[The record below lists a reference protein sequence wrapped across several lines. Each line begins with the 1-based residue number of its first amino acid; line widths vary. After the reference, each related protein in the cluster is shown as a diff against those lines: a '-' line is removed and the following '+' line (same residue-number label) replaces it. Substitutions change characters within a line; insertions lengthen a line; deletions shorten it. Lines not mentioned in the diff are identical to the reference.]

1 MKYVRYEGSF
11 LSREGVE
18 WTARIMQEADDAY
31 DEVGELEFPA
41 DSPLEIEWDSAAKE
55 EPVCGS
61 TATLTLISPG
71 DRTYL
76 DLYSITP
83 GEIRLDVYREDI
95 LYWSGCLDPE
105 FYEEPYAYGDSYEV
119 SFTFSDFG
127 ILERLSYNL
136 SGMQTLEAILEDALS
151 RSGILYLDIDQS
163 LISTYVDD
171 DTRATLDT
179 LMVRSD
185 NFFDEDGN
193 AATLMET
200 LEGIIQ
206 PLSLKMQQK
215 AGTIWIYDING
226 LYESGGSSQITWASD
241 DQVLGTDKVANNVII
256 TFSPYADSQLTPEF
270 VYEGEYSESITNL
283 TSTAP
288 SSGPE
293 VYSYYPDYGE
303 AHMDSGVDYW
313 DLSFSIFISDEASG
327 IAFLHSSCAYFHTV
341 PLLGGEETEGIA
353 HFFRTGGHGSLSTGW
368 PVLKPMT
375 GSASM
380 GGLTVI
386 FTSEKVFL
394 PGLSSSDQSTTLIR
408 LALDMLLDPR
418 YNYNTDAGSDNES
431 GNYSTVE
438 DITGL
443 FVPVYVRLYDDDG
456 NVIYHYTNQAVYT
469 DYSST
474 TSARINLTYTKGSWE
489 EGDASWYDCLLQYYD
504 PDDSGACAVLGWK
517 TNRQCVG
524 MGRSLWPSLAAID
537 DGQYMPYPPEGGW
550 LEVSVMAGVMPYT
563 KTSAWKE
570 WVEDLVD
577 GDTSWPNDDDDLV
590 EITRWKLFH
599 APVIEVL
606 KNDIT
611 HSEVSSEDVEYAG
624 VINED
629 AKDDITIDTICGT
642 MEDIVLTAKG
652 LYFNASTGEAISSL
666 IRAGRVTQ
674 AEQLL
679 IGTLYSQYAARKM
692 TLSGTAE
699 IMSGGLR
706 WYYDEASDGVRLML
720 LSEVQDVIADT
731 SEITA
736 AEFTCDEYESDSN
749 G

>member
-1 MKYVRYEGSF
+1 MMYVRYEGSF
-11 LSREGVE
+11 LSHEGVT
-18 WTARIMQEADDAY
+18 WTARIMQEADEAFT
-31 DEVGELEFPA
+31 EVGELEFPA
-41 DSPLEIEWDSAAKE
+41 DTPLEIEWDSAAKE

-83 GEIRLDVYREDI
+83 GQIRLDVYREDI

-136 SGMQTLEAILEDALS
+136 SGLQTLKAILDDALS
-151 RSGILYLDIDQS
+151 RSGILYLAIDQS
-163 LISTYVDD
+163 LVSTYLDD

-193 AATLMET
+193 TSTLMEAV
-200 LEGIIQ
+200 EGILQ

-226 LYESGGSSQITWASD
+226 LYEGGGSSQIAWASN
-241 DQVLGTDKVANNVII
+241 DQVLGTDKVANNVIV
-256 TFSPYADSQLTPEF
+256 TFSPYADAQLTPELA
-270 VYEGEYSESITNL
+270 YGGEYSESITNL
-283 TSTAP
+283 TSNKP

-293 VYSYYPDYGE
+293 VYSYYPDYAE
-303 AHMDSGVDYW
+303 EHLDSGVDYW
-313 DLSFSIFISDEASG
+313 DLSFSIFISSEGSG
-327 IAFLHSSCAYFHTV
+327 LAFLHGSCAYFHTV

-353 HFFRTGGHGSLSTGW
+353 HFFRTGGHGSLADGW
-368 PVLKPMT
+368 SVVKPVS
-375 GSASM
+375 GSATIC
-380 GGLTVI
+380 GTTVL
-386 FTSEKVFL
+386 FTTEKVFL
-394 PGLSSSDQSTTLIR
+394 PGLSSDDRANTLIR
-408 LALDMLLDPR
+408 VSLDMLLDPR
-418 YNYNTDAGSDNES
+418 YNYNTDSSSANES

-438 DITGL
+438 DITGA
-443 FVPVYVRLYDDDG
+443 FVPVYIRLYDSDG
-456 NVIYHYTNQAVYT
+456 NEIYHYSNQAVYS

-474 TSARINLTYTKGSWE
+474 MEKRINLTYTKGEWVS
-489 EGDASWYDCLLQYYD
+489 GSASWYDCLLQYYD
-504 PDDSGACAVLGWK
+504 PDDSGAAALLGWK

-524 MGRSLWPSLAAID
+524 MGRSVWPSLSKID
-537 DGQYMPYPPEGGW
+537 DGQYIPYPPEGGW
-550 LEVSVMAGVMPYT
+550 LEVSVMAGVMPY
-563 KTSAWKE
+563 KKKSAWKQWLSE
-570 WVEDLVD
+570 LED
-577 GDTSWPNDDDDLV
+577 GDTAWPIDDNDLFD
-590 EITRWKLFH
+590 ITRWKLFH

-624 VINED
+624 VINAD
-629 AKDDITIDTICGT
+629 AKDDITIDTVCGT
-642 MEDIVLTAKG
+642 MEEPVLTARG
-652 LYFNASTGEAISSL
+652 ILFNASTGEAISSL
-666 IRAGRVTQ
+666 IRAGRETQ

-692 TLSGTAE
+692 TLAGTAE
-699 IMSGGLR
+699 IMPGGLR
-706 WYYDEASDGVRLML
+706 WYYDEASEGVRLML